1 MAGNEAGKQEAGA
14 GARILAGANWA
25 LYTVLGIA
33 LVASANYFANRYTRR
48 WDLTPTK
55 KYSLSPQ
62 TLKMLKG
69 LNRDVTVYIFDRKE
83 GLREG
88 RDLVENY
95 SKASTRLKV
104 RYVDPDREPSLARQ
118 FAVRSYGTVVVAAG
132 DRHFEAQGA
141 TEEGI
146 SNALIRVL
154 KGQKTVYFVQGH
166 GERDL
171 DSSERTGYSKIKK
184 QFEDEN
190 YVVKTLVLLQ
200 KMEIPSDCSILVIA
214 GPHNDYLPQEIDT
227 IRKYVAEGGRLMVML
242 DPGEELPNL
251 AKLLAE
257 WNVNDQHDLVVD
269 MNPVAQLFGTRP
281 EMPLIIKYGSSPI
294 VQPLARTAT
303 LFPITRSFA
312 IGKDYKSGVTVD
324 SLCETSGESFGVADF
339 NPKMREIS
347 FRAGKDYKG
356 PLTVAVS
363 GTLASQSPGLGGA
376 EKKPEG
382 RFVALGTS
390 SMASNVYLSF
400 QGNRDLFMNMINWL
414 SAEEDLISI
423 RPKPP
428 ESQHLTMT
436 ARQMDRAF
444 YLGVVGLPLA
454 IVLMGASVW
463 WRRR

>member
-1 MAGNEAGKQEAGA
+1 MADQDAAAKEPERQAGGSRRVVEGVN
-14 GARILAGANWA
+14 LAV
-25 LYTVLGIA
+25 YTLIGLA

-69 LNRDVTVYIFDRKE
+69 LSRDVTVYIFDRKE

-146 SNALIRVL
+146 SNGLIRLL

-214 GPHNDYLPQEIDT
+214 GPHNDYLPQETDT
-227 IRKYVAEGGRLMVML
+227 IRKYVVEGGRLMVML
-242 DPGEELPNL
+242 DAGEEVPNL

-257 WNVNDQHDLVVD
+257 WNVNDQHDLVID

-312 IGKDYKSGVTVD
+312 IGKDSKTGVTVD
-324 SLCETSGESFGVADF
+324 SLCETSAESFGVADF
-339 NPKMREIS
+339 NPKMHEIS

-356 PLTVAVS
+356 PLSVAVS
-363 GTLASQSPGLGGA
+363 GTMTREG
-376 EKKPEG
+376 EKKSEG

-390 SMASNVYLSF
+390 AFVSNVYLLPQF
-400 QGNRDLFMNMINWL
+400 GNRDLFMNMVNWL
-414 SAEEDLISI
+414 SQEEELISI

-436 ARQMDRAF
+436 VRQMDRAF

-454 IVLMGASVW
+454 IVLIGASVW